1 MKIITELCQNHN
13 GDLEILESMIKASA
27 KDSDILKIQSI
38 KADTLSY
45 REEYEKFRRY
55 KDEYERF
62 KNIELTEKA
71 EKFFIDKCKE
81 NNVESMTTVFTPKHK
96 DYFNNLGYDNLKLSG
111 YSIPYF
117 HYGLALTSFKF
128 KTLFFSTSSLTL
140 EEIDK
145 TVKNL
150 RRLKINFYMM
160 HCICVYPTPLEK
172 ANIQNISFF
181 KERFSFK
188 NVGYSDHSNPYEDNL
203 LTTKLAI
210 FQGAEV
216 LERHFTILDK
226 DKTRDGKVSIT
237 PEMLKELKRFS
248 TISKEEQYK
257 ELNKFNDQQIF
268 NHDYYRGR
276 FK

>member
-27 KDSDILKIQSI
+27 SNSDILKIQSI
-38 KADTLSY
+38 KADTLTY

-55 KDEYERF
+55 EDEYERF

-140 EEIDK
+140 EEIDR

-160 HCICVYPTPLEK
+160 HCVCVYPTPLEK
-172 ANIQNISFF
+172 ANIQNIPFL
-181 KERFSFK
+181 KERFSLK
-188 NVGYSDHSNPYEDNL
+188 NIGYSDHSNPYEDNL

-216 LERHFTILDK
+216 VERHFTILDK

-237 PEMLKELKRFS
+237 PEMLKELRRFS
-248 TISKEEQYK
+248 SISKEEQYK